1 METVRQVTTIKGRFK
16 RRLWGNDQQY
26 RISLYSLVD
35 ADEDAPAQVQAD
47 KTFVAKGDFLPENE
61 TLITRLTGRWVKN
74 KNRDGYAFQVQ
85 SFFEEPPSSKEG
97 IIKYL
102 SSGLYKGIGP
112 KTAENIYK
120 TFGKQSI
127 EVVTKETDRLREVK
141 GIGKSTLACIIE
153 SVKSTREL
161 QELVLFFSRYD
172 VSLSKIKKIQKEF
185 PVNTLEVIQ
194 AEPFKLMK
202 IHGFGFATTDAIA
215 AQLGTP
221 LDSPLR
227 IQAAISTVL
236 KDANSS
242 GHLFLERGN
251 LIQETLTLLNSRAL
265 EDNRV
270 PDEKV
275 DTELQVME
283 FNKEV
288 VIDGQMD
295 DTAAVYRYP
304 DYHNETLVA
313 SKLVRLLKRPLDQRR
328 QFAAETL
335 EDKIT
340 EAEEKFG
347 IQLAPKQI
355 EAVRTA
361 LTNKVCVITGGPGT
375 GKTTI
380 LRFLLYLYKRNVWE
394 NYKDDEED
402 PPEVL
407 LLSPTG
413 KAARRMAESSGEPA
427 YTIHKGLGLRPL
439 EDGEYDHSEESLLTE
454 DVGIVFMDESSMTD
468 MAIMAKLVSQ
478 IPLDAQFVCIGDI
491 DQLPSVGAGAVL
503 KDMIESGVIP
513 VVRLDVIYRQ
523 GKTSLIVKN
532 AQKIRTGDVKL
543 ETSMSEFAFFP
554 TPFTKMPKAKG
565 LPENLKVDPE
575 GDRIAQER
583 MISCYL
589 RAVKKYGLK
598 EVEIL
603 CPRRETVLASAGE
616 INRSIQERIFGGH
629 EDVPKVTIGSRTYYV
644 GDRVIQS
651 KNTEKAN
658 NGDMGVIRQIHRDPE
673 QENSFIVGIEF
684 DFDEGNIVDYYA
696 DEMDNVQ
703 LGYAITV
710 HRSQGSEFKAV
721 FMPVLWSQV
730 YMLRRNLLYTGVT
743 RGKEIVCLFG
753 QTAAIRM
760 AIRKED
766 TSKRNTL
773 LQKRLREAAHEQGLL
788 P

>member
-288 VIDGQMD
+288 IIDGQMD

-313 SKLVRLLKRPLDQRR
+313 SKLVRLLKRPLDRRR

-413 KAARRMAESSGEPA
+413 KAARRMAESFE
-427 YTIHKGLGLRPL
+427 RR
-439 EDGEYDHSEESLLTE
+439 LT
-454 DVGIVFMDESSMTD
+454 
-468 MAIMAKLVSQ
+468 
-478 IPLDAQFVCIGDI
+478 
-491 DQLPSVGAGAVL
+491 
-503 KDMIESGVIP
+503 
-513 VVRLDVIYRQ
+513 
-523 GKTSLIVKN
+523 
-532 AQKIRTGDVKL
+532 
-543 ETSMSEFAFFP
+543 
-554 TPFTKMPKAKG
+554 
-565 LPENLKVDPE
+565 
-575 GDRIAQER
+575 
-583 MISCYL
+583 
-589 RAVKKYGLK
+589 
-598 EVEIL
+598 
-603 CPRRETVLASAGE
+603 
-616 INRSIQERIFGGH
+616 
-629 EDVPKVTIGSRTYYV
+629 
-644 GDRVIQS
+644 
-651 KNTEKAN
+651 
-658 NGDMGVIRQIHRDPE
+658 
-673 QENSFIVGIEF
+673 
-684 DFDEGNIVDYYA
+684 
-696 DEMDNVQ
+696 
-703 LGYAITV
+703 
-710 HRSQGSEFKAV
+710 
-721 FMPVLWSQV
+721 
-730 YMLRRNLLYTGVT
+730 
-743 RGKEIVCLFG
+743 
-753 QTAAIRM
+753 
-760 AIRKED
+760 
-766 TSKRNTL
+766 
-773 LQKRLREAAHEQGLL
+773 
-788 P
+788 